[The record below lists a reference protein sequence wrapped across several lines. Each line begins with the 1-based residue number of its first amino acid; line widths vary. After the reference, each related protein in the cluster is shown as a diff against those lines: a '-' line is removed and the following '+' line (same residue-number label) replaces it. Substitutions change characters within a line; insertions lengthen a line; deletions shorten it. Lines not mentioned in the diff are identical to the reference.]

1 MGGFVHIPHRMDRTF
16 GRAYHQGNPYDL
28 NHLIVFSLACYL
40 TPYGA
45 QSATAPSNSLPTSSQ
60 PKDVPRPKTTHP
72 HAVPQSISAV
82 GPPTSAHPLPIQEIP
97 QVNAQVLWSSQ
108 YLSQATAA
116 MKRQHPPMTEGEIPS
131 TESNPSQP
139 SELSTDMRRNVKR
152 KLGDPSRAIG
162 VVPVASSVGP
172 NPTSLPSPSG
182 APGPTVGMQ

>member
-1 MGGFVHIPHRMDRTF
+1 MSS
-16 GRAYHQGNPYDL
+16 QGDKKTEL
-28 NHLIVFSLACYL
+28 KKK
-40 TPYGA
+40 TPYPPYNQPPQIAYGWFCPHPPPYGPYFWPCLPPGYALVPINKA

-116 MKRQHPPMTEGEIPS
+116 MKRQHPPMTE
-131 TESNPSQP
+131 
-139 SELSTDMRRNVKR
+139 DMRRNVKR